1 MYSYIIGVVTHK
13 EEGKIA
19 LENNG
24 IGYEINVSNQTLNSF
39 VFENEPVKIFT
50 YLVVRE
56 DEMSL
61 YGFSTLE
68 EKDLFLKLITVSGV
82 GPKMAISILSDISIS
97 GLMSAIVSEDVKTLC
112 KIKGLGKK
120 TAERMILELKD
131 KINPLTAIAMGGDL
145 SYSGNTVD
153 DSIIDDAV
161 TTLINLGMNKND
173 AYRIVKEVAT
183 KDATVE
189 EIIEKA
195 LRGIGK

>member
-97 GLMSAIVSEDVKTLC
+97 GLMSAIVGEDVKTLC

-145 SYSGNTVD
+145 SYSGNAFD